1 MKTIISILLFVSS
14 LCYSQWQADIRLT
27 NSLAHSEFSALAVS
41 GTVVHVVWQDDRDGN
56 YEIYYKRSANSGANW
71 GSDTRLT
78 NFTLN
83 SMTPAIAV
91 SGQSVHVVW
100 MDFRDGNREIYY
112 KLSTDG
118 GSSWGTDVR
127 LTNNSSLSQAPS
139 VIVSGTAVHV
149 VWDDYRDGNYEIYYK
164 RSTDGGLSWGSDTR
178 LTNYSAASNAPT
190 IAVSGNNVH
199 VVWVDERD
207 GNPEIYYKRSSDG
220 GLNWSTD
227 TRLTNNIS
235 YSASSSITVSA
246 AMIHVVWEDKRDG
259 GNAELYYKRSTD
271 GGLNWGTDSRLT
283 NNTANSEAPSAMASG
298 MVIHIVWQD
307 ERDGNLE
314 VYYKRS
320 TDGGVSWS
328 ADARLTN
335 NIHVSAQPSVA
346 ASGTIVHVIWED
358 TRDGDYEIYYKLD
371 PTGNPVSINNISS
384 EIPDEFS
391 LSQNYPNPFNPMTNI
406 KFDVP
411 ATPQS
416 SGKENVIL
424 KIYNVL
430 GKEITTLVDK
440 ELSPGTYEVNFDGTN
455 YPSGI
460 YYCRMSFGESA
471 TVNKMILLK

>member
-1 MKTIISILLFVSS
+1 MKTIISCLFILSAI
-14 LCYSQWQADIRLT
+14 CYSQWQADVRLT
-27 NSLAHSEFSALAVS
+27 TSLAHSEFSALAVS

-83 SMTPAIAV
+83 SMNPSIAV

-118 GSSWGTDVR
+118 GVTWGSDVR
-127 LTNNSSLSQAPS
+127 LTNNASLSQAPNVS
-139 VIVSGTAVHV
+139 VSGQSIHV
-149 VWDDYRDGNYEIYYK
+149 VWDEYRDGNYEIYYK
-164 RSTDGGLSWGSDTR
+164 RSTDGGLSWGADTR

-190 IAVSGNNVH
+190 ISVSGANIH

-207 GNPEIYYKRSSDG
+207 GNPEIYYKRSSDAG
-220 GLNWSTD
+220 VSWSTD
-227 TRLTNNIS
+227 TRLTNNI
-235 YSASSSITVSA
+235 YYSSSSCITVSSA
-246 AMIHVVWEDKRDG
+246 VVHVVWEDKRDG

-283 NNTANSEAPSAMASG
+283 NNSANSEAPSVVASG
-298 MVIHIVWQD
+298 AVIHIVWQD

-320 TDGGVSWS
+320 TDEGVSWS

-346 ASGTIVHVIWED
+346 SSGTIVHVIWED

-371 PTGNPVSINNISS
+371 PTGNPVGLYLTGTG
-384 EIPDEFS
+384 IPDEFS

-411 ATPQS
+411 AATQS

-430 GKEITTLVDK
+430 GKEITTLLDK